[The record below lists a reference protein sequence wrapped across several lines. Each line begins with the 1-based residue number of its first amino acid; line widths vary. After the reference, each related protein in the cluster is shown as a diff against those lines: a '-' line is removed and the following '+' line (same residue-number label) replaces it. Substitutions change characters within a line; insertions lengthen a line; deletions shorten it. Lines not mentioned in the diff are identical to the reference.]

1 MQLQDAEVL
10 VTFNKIGGTW
20 AISEPVSEPVAV
32 VSSTEAIIIKVAAGG
47 EGVAAAVA
55 ASN

>member
-20 AISEPVSEPVAV
+20 AISEPVAV